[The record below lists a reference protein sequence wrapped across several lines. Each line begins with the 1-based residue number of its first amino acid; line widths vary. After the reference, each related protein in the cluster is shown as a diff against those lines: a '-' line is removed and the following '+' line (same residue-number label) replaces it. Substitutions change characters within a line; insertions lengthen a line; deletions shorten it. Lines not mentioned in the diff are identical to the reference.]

1 METKTGYIAAD
12 NAVAFTDQNCKVEG
26 MMDGLSEEN
35 VGDRNMEVIINVETK
50 TRQRGDVFVVG
61 SMRTTYRMK

>member
-1 METKTGYIAAD
+1 
-12 NAVAFTDQNCKVEG
+12 
-26 MMDGLSEEN
+26 
-35 VGDRNMEVIINVETK
+35 MEVIINVETK